1 MSTLPDLAVH
11 FLAMER
17 LLEVQ
22 PDTVVAEIARGV
34 YAMSPRP
41 RVRHGA
47 AQGRL
52 FSRLDGGLG
61 SGSARPSPD
70 WLFAVEPE
78 IRSAEAFSRL
88 VPDVAA
94 WRRSTTGWPDLDATP
109 VSLIPDWVAEVLSPA
124 TAAFDRGPKKDA
136 YGLMG
141 VGWLWILDPDD
152 RRVET
157 FQNVRGRML
166 PGPVFASDGEL
177 AFPPF
182 EELRIPVA
190 GLFPAD

>member
-1 MSTLPDLAVH
+1 MSALPDLAVH

-17 LLEVQ
+17 LLEAQ
-22 PDTVVAEIARGV
+22 PETVVAEIARGV

-61 SGSARPSPD
+61 SGSATPSPD

-78 IRSAEAFSRL
+78 VRSTEAFSRL

-94 WRRSTTGWPDLDATP
+94 WKRSTTSWPDLDASP

-124 TAAFDRGPKKDA
+124 TASFDRGPKKDA

-141 VGWLWILDPDD
+141 VGWLWILDPDA
-152 RRVET
+152 RTVET

-166 PGPVFASDGEL
+166 PGS
-177 AFPPF
+177 AFGADAKVAAPPF
-182 EELRIPVA
+182 EEPRIPVH
-190 GLFPAD
+190 GLFAAD